1 MNETIEKAT
10 EETTK
15 EERVSKVINSAI
27 DRMMMEDF
35 GISEKALEVCP
46 KILSLIN
53 RAIGAITNGEK
64 EQREKAICFLES
76 LERIGIVKPGTSLDI
91 KDTCY
96 SFNEHLFRNKKSN
109 IFDNNSDSKPSIK
122 EHIIEV
128 PNEKGLSKE
137 EFDNNITQQIQKNNA
152 GMDKKLQDVIVKK
165 AWESYQRNVE
175 SEQEDNGNV

>member
-1 MNETIEKAT
+1 MNETIEKVT

-27 DRMMMEDF
+27 DRMMMEDI

-46 KILSLIN
+46 RILLLIN
-53 RAIGAITNGEK
+53 RAIGAITDGEK

-76 LERIGIVKPGTSLDI
+76 LERIGIVKPGTSLNI

-96 SFNEHLFRNKKSN
+96 SFNKYLLRNKKSN
-109 IFDNNSDSKPSIK
+109 IFDNNSDSKPNIK

-137 EFDNNITQQIQKNNA
+137 EFDNNIMQQIQKNNA
-152 GMDKKLQDVIVKK
+152 GMDKKLQDVIVNK

-175 SEQEDNGNV
+175 SE

>member
-1 MNETIEKAT
+1 MNETIEKVT

-15 EERVSKVINSAI
+15 EERVCKVINRAI
-27 DRMMMEDF
+27 DEMMMKEF

-46 KILSLIN
+46 KILLLID

-76 LERIGIVKPGTSLDI
+76 LERIGIVKPGTSLNT
-91 KDTCY
+91 KDVCY
-96 SFNEHLFRNKKSN
+96 SFNENLFRNKKSN
-109 IFDNNSDSKPSIK
+109 IFDNNSDSKPNIK

-128 PNEKGLSKE
+128 PGEKGLSKE

>member
-1 MNETIEKAT
+1 MNETIEKVT

-15 EERVSKVINSAI
+15 EERVSKVVNSAI
-27 DRMMMEDF
+27 DEMMEDL

-46 KILSLIN
+46 RILLLIN
-53 RAIGAITNGEK
+53 RAIGAIKDGEK

-76 LERIGIVKPGTSLDI
+76 LELIGIVKPGTSLDI

-96 SFNEHLFRNKKSN
+96 TFNKYLFRNKKSN
-109 IFDNNSDSKPSIK
+109 FFDNNSDSKPSIK

-128 PNEKGLSKE
+128 PSEKGLSKE
-137 EFDNNITQQIQKNNA
+137 EFDKNIMQQIQKNNA
-152 GMDKKLQDVIVKK
+152 GMDKDLQDAIVKK
-165 AWESYQRNVE
+165 AWESYQRNAE

>member
-1 MNETIEKAT
+1 MKETIEKVT

-27 DRMMMEDF
+27 DEMMEDL

-46 KILSLIN
+46 RILLLIN
-53 RAIGAITNGEK
+53 RAIGAIKDGEK
-64 EQREKAICFLES
+64 EQREKAIYFLES
-76 LERIGIVKPGTSLDI
+76 LEYIGIVKPGTSLDI

-96 SFNEHLFRNKKSN
+96 TFNKYLFRNKKSN
-109 IFDNNSDSKPSIK
+109 FFDNNSDSKPSIK

-128 PNEKGLSKE
+128 PNEKGLSKD
-137 EFDNNITQQIQKNNA
+137 EFDKNIMQQIQKNNA
-152 GMDKKLQDVIVKK
+152 GVDKDLQDAIVKK

>member
-1 MNETIEKAT
+1 MNETIEKVT

-27 DRMMMEDF
+27 DEMMEDL

-46 KILSLIN
+46 RILLLIN
-53 RAIGAITNGEK
+53 RAIGAIKDGEK
-64 EQREKAICFLES
+64 EQREKAIYFLES
-76 LERIGIVKPGTSLDI
+76 LEYIGIVKPGTSLDI

-96 SFNEHLFRNKKSN
+96 TFNKYLFRNKKSN
-109 IFDNNSDSKPSIK
+109 FFDNNSDSKPSIK

-128 PNEKGLSKE
+128 PNEKGLSKD
-137 EFDNNITQQIQKNNA
+137 EFDKNIMQQIQKNNA
-152 GMDKKLQDVIVKK
+152 GVDKDLQDAIVKK

>member
-1 MNETIEKAT
+1 MNETIEKVT

-15 EERVSKVINSAI
+15 EERVSKVVNSAI
-27 DRMMMEDF
+27 DEMMEDL

-46 KILSLIN
+46 RILLLIN
-53 RAIGAITNGEK
+53 RAIGAIKDGEK

-76 LERIGIVKPGTSLDI
+76 LELIGIVKPGTSLDI

-96 SFNEHLFRNKKSN
+96 TFNEYLFRNRKSN
-109 IFDNNSDSKPSIK
+109 FFDNNSDSKPSIK

-128 PNEKGLSKE
+128 PSKKGLSKE
-137 EFDNNITQQIQKNNA
+137 EFDNNIMQQIQKNNA
-152 GMDKKLQDVIVKK
+152 GMDKDLQDAIVKK
-165 AWESYQRNVE
+165 AWESYQRNAE

>member
-1 MNETIEKAT
+1 MNETIEKVT

-15 EERVSKVINSAI
+15 EERVCKIINSSTEK
-27 DRMMMEDF
+27 MMMEDL

-46 KILSLIN
+46 RILLLIN
-53 RAIGAITNGEK
+53 RAIGAIKDGEK
-64 EQREKAICFLES
+64 EQREKAIYFLES
-76 LERIGIVKPGTSLDI
+76 LELIGIVKPGTSLDI

-96 SFNEHLFRNKKSN
+96 TFNKYLFRNKKSN
-109 IFDNNSDSKPSIK
+109 FFDNNSDSKPSIK

-128 PNEKGLSKE
+128 PSEKGLSKK
-137 EFDNNITQQIQKNNA
+137 EFDNNIMQQIQKNNA
-152 GMDKKLQDVIVKK
+152 GMDKDLQDAIVNK

>member
-1 MNETIEKAT
+1 MNETIKKVT

-15 EERVSKVINSAI
+15 EERGSKVINSAI
-27 DRMMMEDF
+27 DEMMEDL

-46 KILSLIN
+46 RILVLIN
-53 RAIGAITNGEK
+53 RAIGAIKDGEK
-64 EQREKAICFLES
+64 EQREKAIYFLES
-76 LERIGIVKPGTSLDI
+76 LELIGIVKPGTSLDI

-96 SFNEHLFRNKKSN
+96 TFNKYLFRNRKSN
-109 IFDNNSDSKPSIK
+109 FFDNNSDSKPSIK

-128 PNEKGLSKE
+128 PSKKGLSKE
-137 EFDNNITQQIQKNNA
+137 EFDNNIMQQIQKNNA
-152 GMDKKLQDVIVKK
+152 GIDKDLQDAIVKK

>member
-1 MNETIEKAT
+1 MNETIEKVT

-15 EERVSKVINSAI
+15 EERVSKVVNSAI
-27 DRMMMEDF
+27 DEMMEDL

-46 KILSLIN
+46 RILVLIN
-53 RAIGAITNGEK
+53 RAIGAIKDGEK

-76 LERIGIVKPGTSLDI
+76 LELIGIVKPGTSLDI

-96 SFNEHLFRNKKSN
+96 TFNEYLFRNRKSN
-109 IFDNNSDSKPSIK
+109 FFDNNSDSKPSIK

-128 PNEKGLSKE
+128 PSKKGLSKE
-137 EFDNNITQQIQKNNA
+137 EFDNNIMQQIQKNNA
-152 GMDKKLQDVIVKK
+152 GMDKDLQDAIVKK
-165 AWESYQRNVE
+165 AWESYQRNAE